1 MLLKPDYS
9 FHSFGYEAEQKY
21 AELAEDKKHKDWHF
35 FRRFKMKLYQQNN
48 RVSFRRFFLKKSAK
62 IVFNQ
67 ESVEVGTS
75 LLAPFSLICISD
87 EFW

>member
-48 RVSFRRFFLKKSAK
+48 RVSFRRFF
-62 IVFNQ
+62 
-67 ESVEVGTS
+67 
-75 LLAPFSLICISD
+75 
-87 EFW
+87 